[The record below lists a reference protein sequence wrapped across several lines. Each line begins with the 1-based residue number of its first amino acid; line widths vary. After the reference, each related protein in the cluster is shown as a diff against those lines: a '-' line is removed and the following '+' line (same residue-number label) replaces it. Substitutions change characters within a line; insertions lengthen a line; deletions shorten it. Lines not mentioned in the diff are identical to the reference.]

1 MLTITLPAGADRG
14 VCRINQRMAEYRVTA
29 HHLSYRFLDEAT
41 YGHWN
46 RRLVVEVQ
54 PTMATHWSNPEGPA
68 EPANTYICA

>member
-1 MLTITLPAGADRG
+1 
-14 VCRINQRMAEYRVTA
+14 MAEYRVTA

-68 EPANTYICA
+68 EPSNTYICA